1 MCLSTVYKKEGGE
14 NVFLCK
20 NVARVIPKGDEIALY
35 DLMGNKTVIDGV
47 ILDVDLMENIILV
60 KENER

>member
-1 MCLSTVYKKEGGE
+1 MCLSTVYKQQNGE

-20 NVARVIPKGDEIALY
+20 NVARVIPQGDVISLY
-35 DLMGNKTVIDGV
+35 DLMGVKTEIRGS

-60 KENER
+60 KEEEA